1 MADTPLN
8 SIILIGLKHSG
19 KSTMGK
25 LLAQKIQAVFYD
37 TDDVIQEMTGLSPR
51 ELYSSKGPC
60 AFMLA
65 EEEAC
70 KKIITTIQGKPS
82 VIATGGGICDNAPAL
97 NELQTIGNFV
107 FLKLNMEYS
116 IKRIE
121 DKIQIDPAGKM
132 TNLPLGLV
140 LLIGIKKPMIK
151 QKPHGILLYIKIS
164 LFSNSPHYLY
174 INSRFHLL
182 HLLVYPFESATLD

>member
-121 DKIQIDPAGKM
+121 DKIQTDPAGKM
-132 TNLPLGLV
+132 TNLPSYVAILNPKNMNQVHQILIDRFTERFNLYESIAETTVELKNAPIEANFKTITEALGL
-140 LLIGIKKPMIK
+140 
-151 QKPHGILLYIKIS
+151 
-164 LFSNSPHYLY
+164 
-174 INSRFHLL
+174 
-182 HLLVYPFESATLD
+182 